1 MSYDV
6 TIGDEWFNYTSNL
19 GALFY
24 DHAPDGLRGLD
35 GLRGKD
41 GAGFIAAMLN
51 NIHSSHLR
59 EGSNLSATYD
69 PPNQWGCV
77 IGALLFLA
85 RLMAACHENPRS
97 KIHVNC

>member
-1 MSYDV
+1 MSYDI

-41 GAGFIAAMLN
+41 GAGTVILPCGNGVLHRLGNAREAMGKHIARAA
-51 NIHSSHLR
+51 ISR
-59 EGSNLSATYD
+59 T
-69 PPNQWGCV
+69 
-77 IGALLFLA
+77 GAA
-85 RLMAACHENPRS
+85 
-97 KIHVNC
+97 